1 MKFLTGLTTSTAVL
15 SQLEEEARG
24 MEFVSGKGSRK
35 SQTQRDWEAKNAL
48 LKRWENYEKMLSTM
62 GGGRIRT
69 AQK

>member
-1 MKFLTGLTTSTAVL
+1 
-15 SQLEEEARG
+15 

-62 GGGRIRT
+62 GGGRIWT